1 MTIKEMRA
9 ALKKAMASMDD
20 VNAEMKGKEGDELK
34 SLDEK
39 HATLAAEAKGLMTK
53 LDDAA
58 TKAKQDKDM
67 AASLEATKALE
78 EADFPETKKT
88 KAAATDPSHKH
99 KDHEN
104 LFLEYMQDGPK
115 LMSSNERDFLSPDT
129 NAGFDKGAG
138 GASMPLSLKIKMLGY
153 KWAMSVGHS
162 PAEISS
168 AMKASTMVSSSD
180 ALGGY
185 TVPQDFR
192 LPVLDLPPEPPS
204 VTDRVTMVPAPTGEI
219 TMPKAVQ
226 TDENEFGGMTGAW
239 INEAGTKPKTD
250 IQFIQEQIT
259 AHEYAMH
266 TQISH
271 RLLSRSVIGMENWVT
286 TKGRQVCINALDN
299 AVITG
304 DGNGKPLGFLETSGI
319 RQVTRNTAST
329 VTYEDLVNLK
339 YALQPQHRARG
350 IFVVNDSIL
359 QALELTKDIQ
369 GRPLFT
375 ASTANGIYDRLVGYN
390 YVSSTRM
397 PNLGVEGDIA
407 FIDLSE
413 YYLAMEED
421 IVVKRSDDYAF
432 VNNVATIAIFVVAGG
447 KFLQPRVGA
456 ILTGDES

>member
-9 ALKKAMASMDD
+9 ALKKAMASIDD
-20 VNAEMKGKEGDELK
+20 VNADMKGKEGDELK
-34 SLDEK
+34 ALNEK
-39 HATLAAEAKGLMTK
+39 HATLATEAKDLMGK
-53 LDDAA
+53 LEEASA
-58 TKAKQDKDM
+58 KAKQDKDM
-67 AASLEATKALE
+67 KAALEASKSLE
-78 EADFPETKKT
+78 EADFPDTKKT
-88 KAAATDPSHKH
+88 KAMATDPCAKH

-104 LFLEYMQDGPK
+104 LFLKYMQDGPK
-115 LMSSNERDFLSPDT
+115 LMSSNERDFLAPDD

-138 GASMPLSLKIKMLGY
+138 GASMPLSLKVKMLGY
-153 KWAMSVGHS
+153 KWAISTGHS
-162 PAEISS
+162 VSEVAA
-168 AMKASTMVSSSD
+168 AMKASTMVSTSD
-180 ALGGY
+180 PLGGY
-185 TVPQDFR
+185 TIPQDFR

-204 VTDRVTMVPAPTGEI
+204 VTDRVTMTPCPTGEI
-219 TMPKAVQ
+219 TLPKSVQ

-239 INEAGTKPKTD
+239 INEAGLKQKTD
-250 IQFIQEQIT
+250 TQFEQEQIT

-271 RLLSRSVIGMENWVT
+271 RLLSRSPIGMENWVT
-286 TKGRQVCINALDN
+286 TKARQVCINALDN
-299 AVITG
+299 AIIAG

-319 RQVTRNTAST
+319 RQVTRNTALE
-329 VTYEDLVNLK
+329 VNYEDLVNLK
-339 YALQPQHRARG
+339 YGLRPNHRARG

-359 QALELTKDIQ
+359 QALELKKDLE

-375 ASTANGIYDRLVGYN
+375 SSTANGIYDRLVGYQ

-397 PNLGVEGDIA
+397 PDLGVEGDIA

-432 VNNVATIAIFVVAGG
+432 VNNVATIAIFMVAGG

-456 ILTGDES
+456 ILTGNES